1 MSNQHSASNNS
12 KESNPFGEDDDG
24 GFGDPDDSVFDDEG
38 EDEDEAI

>member
-1 MSNQHSASNNS
+1 MSSYAEG
-12 KESNPFGEDDDG
+12 ESSGADGEDDDG